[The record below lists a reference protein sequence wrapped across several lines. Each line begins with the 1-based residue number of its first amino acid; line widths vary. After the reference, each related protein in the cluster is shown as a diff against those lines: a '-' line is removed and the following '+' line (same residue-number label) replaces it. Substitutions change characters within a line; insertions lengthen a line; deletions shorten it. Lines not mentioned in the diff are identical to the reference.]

1 MQMDSTKRELVQ
13 KLFDGSLATKP
24 KERLAY
30 LENACPSDPQ
40 LREYVLRM
48 TASAENHPTFL
59 ETPVLSQLLSYPLFE
74 PGHLVEGRFQIVR
87 LVGQG
92 GMGEVYEAQDT
103 ELDERVALKTI
114 RRLLSGVD
122 EIAMS
127 LRREI
132 QLVHRIA
139 HPNVCKIHYLGVD
152 RSEDVVYLT

>member
-1 MQMDSTKRELVQ
+1 MQMDSIQRELAQ
-13 KLFDGSLATKP
+13 KLVDGALATRP
-24 KERLAY
+24 QERLAY
-30 LENACPSDPQ
+30 LKNACPTDSR
-40 LREYVLRM
+40 LLEYVLRM
-48 TASAENHPTFL
+48 IASAENHPTFL
-59 ETPVLSQLLSYPLFE
+59 ETSALSQLLSYPLFE
-74 PGHLVEGRFQIVR
+74 PGNLVEGRFQIVR

-132 QLVHRIA
+132 CGRPNSRI
-139 HPNVCKIHYLGVD
+139 CEKERYG
-152 RSEDVVYLT
+152 RSAE